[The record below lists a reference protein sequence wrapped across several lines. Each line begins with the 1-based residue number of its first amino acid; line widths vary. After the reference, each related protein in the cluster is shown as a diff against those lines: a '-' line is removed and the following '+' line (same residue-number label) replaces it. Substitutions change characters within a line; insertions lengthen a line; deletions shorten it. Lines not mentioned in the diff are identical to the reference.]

1 MLGQAEKDWTSVPM
15 GEDRAP
21 VPTGARRAAPPRARR
36 QPLYDQLVDVLRD
49 KIANEL
55 EPGDLLPSER
65 ELTERYGLSR
75 TTVRQALREL
85 ENLGLVYRRHG
96 RGTFVASTE
105 TQAAN
110 LSQAYSFTEQMR
122 EMGRVPATEIL
133 EFSRIEADKYLAS
146 HMGLRIADPVFVLRR
161 LRSADGVPMMLERT
175 YLPVRTFMGLTRD
188 QLEGVSLYEVM
199 EGTYHERIRLA
210 EEEFSAGIA
219 RPEEAA
225 ALSVREGSPVL
236 DLVRTTTNEA
246 GEVIEFTL
254 SVARADQFR
263 YKVSHWR
270 G

>member
-1 MLGQAEKDWTSVPM
+1 MPPALGENQTRV
-15 GEDRAP
+15 R
-21 VPTGARRAAPPRARR
+21 TARR

-49 KIANEL
+49 RIVNEL

-85 ENLGLVYRRHG
+85 EGLGLVYRRHG
-96 RGTFVASTE
+96 KGTFVASTE
-105 TQAAN
+105 AQATN
-110 LSQAYSFTEQMR
+110 LSQTYSFTEQMR
-122 EMGRVPATEIL
+122 EMGRVPATDIL
-133 EFSRIEADKYLAS
+133 EFSRAGADKYLAG
-146 HMGLRIADPVFVLRR
+146 HMGLRIADAVYVLRR

-175 YLPVRTFMGLTRD
+175 YLPVRRFLGLTRE

-199 EGTYHERIRLA
+199 EGAYHERIRLA
-210 EEEFSAGIA
+210 EEEFSASIA
-219 RPEEAA
+219 RPEEAR
-225 ALSVREGSPVL
+225 ALGIKEGSPVL
-236 DLVRTTTNEA
+236 DLMRTTTNEA